1 MMFEICVSALI
12 LFAIGYWAALF
23 IMGRREDVLHGQ
35 FVEADPELVS
45 AGAGASVAF
54 PQRMSPPVKKATPA
68 PPAVSAPVV
77 SAPAEP
83 MEQQAAAPFEPP
95 PTPEPETAPAPAAAT
110 SPDVDAWE
118 SLLASL
124 KLELKSASQT

>member
-1 MMFEICVSALI
+1 MMFEIGVSAFI

-54 PQRMSPPVKKATPA
+54 LHPMSPPAKKAKPA
-68 PPAVSAPVV
+68 PLAMPAPI
-77 SAPAEP
+77 EP
-83 MEQQAAAPFEPP
+83 MVEQAAASFESP
-95 PTPEPETAPAPAAAT
+95 PTPEPETVPAPAAT

-124 KLELKSASQT
+124 KLELKIASQT